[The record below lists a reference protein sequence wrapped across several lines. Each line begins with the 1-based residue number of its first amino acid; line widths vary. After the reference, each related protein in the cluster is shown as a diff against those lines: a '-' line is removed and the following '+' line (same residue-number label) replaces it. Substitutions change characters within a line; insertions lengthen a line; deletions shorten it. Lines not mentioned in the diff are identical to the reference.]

1 MRQQTLEN
9 QLRDMRQLLD
19 EALVELEDCI
29 EAVADTKAN
38 GKRAVEARVE
48 PFRQR
53 ADEIMA
59 R

>member
-19 EALVELEDCI
+19 EALVEITRIADELDF
-29 EAVADTKAN
+29 VATSQHKPEETV
-38 GKRAVEARVE
+38 RE
-48 PFRQR
+48 FRQR